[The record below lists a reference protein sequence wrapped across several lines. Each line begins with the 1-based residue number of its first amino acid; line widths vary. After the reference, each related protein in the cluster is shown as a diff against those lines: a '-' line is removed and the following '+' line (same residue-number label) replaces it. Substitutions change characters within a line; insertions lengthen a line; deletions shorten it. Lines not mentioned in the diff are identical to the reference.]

1 MQLIKLL
8 CFLLIVAHFAACSFR
23 IVGKI
28 ESNYFEPDEIWTY
41 KVDCKTSSLF
51 EMYVN
56 SLYWAVVTMVT
67 LGYGDIVPITVCTIQ
82 KIIKNHCKFSDNWI
96 FF

>member
-41 KVDCKTSSLF
+41 KVDRNSSSLL

-67 LGYGDIVPITVCTIQ
+67 LGYGDIVPITVC
-82 KIIKNHCKFSDNWI
+82 KI
-96 FF
+96 